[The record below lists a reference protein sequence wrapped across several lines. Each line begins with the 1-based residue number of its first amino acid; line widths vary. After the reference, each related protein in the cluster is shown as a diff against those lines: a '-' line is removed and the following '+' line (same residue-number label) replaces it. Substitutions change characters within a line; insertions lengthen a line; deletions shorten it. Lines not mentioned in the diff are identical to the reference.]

1 MNKRVLIMMIG
12 VPGSGKTTIAERI
25 TKEYNIPVVS
35 SDKIRE
41 ELYGKEEIQGRSQ
54 EVFEKVYEHVNFFLE
69 CYGVCILD
77 ATNVVKKNR
86 INAILKTLPDEIVY
100 ILADEDLN
108 LAKERN
114 HSRERVVPNE
124 VIDRMNRQLQ
134 KNYPH
139 EGEIKNL
146 YIFHYNDEALEDYLE
161 ELLW

>member
-25 TKEYNIPVVS
+25 TKKYNIPVVS

-41 ELYGKEEIQGRSQ
+41 KLYGKEEIQGRSQ
-54 EVFEKVYEHVNFFLE
+54 EVFEKVYEHINFFLE

-77 ATNVVKKNR
+77 ATNVVKRNR
-86 INAILKTLPDEIVY
+86 INAVLKTLPDEIVY
-100 ILADEDLN
+100 IIADEDLN